1 MPVENNRL
9 LLELEKFRRDIN
21 RSVINPE
28 IPELTLQDLKPALTM
43 IAHTRATYLRELLDI
58 ARLSPDSGPSLDQVK
73 HLKSCRETYEELV
86 AAMNALE
93 TAIQR
98 DYLDVRSEKG

>member
-28 IPELTLQDLKPALTM
+28 IPELTLQDLKPVLTM
-43 IAHTRATYLRELLDI
+43 IAHTRADYLRELLDI
-58 ARLSPDSGPSLDQVK
+58 ARLSPDSGPSPDQVK

>member
-21 RSVINPE
+21 RGVINPE
-28 IPELTLQDLKPALTM
+28 MPELSLEDLKPVLTM
-43 IAHTRATYLRELLDI
+43 IAHTRASYLRELIDI
-58 ARLSPDSGPSLDQVK
+58 ARLCPESGPSPDQIR
-73 HLKSCRETYEELV
+73 HLKHCRDTYEELV

-98 DYLDVRSEKG
+98 DYLDVRPSKG